1 MKKTKEQS
9 KYKPFLKG
17 GGKPKHPYEDES
29 ERRKEITHRVVGT
42 AFLLSVIAL
51 VLITLF
57 GQYFFDR

>member
-17 GGKPKHPYEDES
+17 GGRPTKSYKDEC
-29 ERRKEITHRVVGT
+29 ERRKEITHRVVGM
-42 AFLLSVIAL
+42 AFFVSVIAL

-57 GQYFFDR
+57 GQYFFDK